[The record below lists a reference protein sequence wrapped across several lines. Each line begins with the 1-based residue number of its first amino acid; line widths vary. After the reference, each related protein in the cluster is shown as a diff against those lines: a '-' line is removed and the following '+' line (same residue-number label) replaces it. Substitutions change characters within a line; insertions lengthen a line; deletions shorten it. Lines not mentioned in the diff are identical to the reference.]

1 MKLGGLYFNH
11 KTVYI
16 RGMGSIQIGTI
27 FRVKSLRGGVT
38 LQSIRG
44 TEIKGDNYVNNSS
57 AFKPISEYGDLFSKP
72 LLNE

>member
-1 MKLGGLYFNH
+1 MKQGDLYFNH

-16 RGMGSIQIGTI
+16 RGMGSVQIGTI
-27 FRVKSLRGGVT
+27 FRVKSLKNGVT

-44 TEIKGDNYVNNSS
+44 TEIKGGDYVNHSS
-57 AFKPISEYGDLFSKP
+57 AFKPISEYGELFSKP